1 MFADEELVS
10 ASGTSIPKDG
20 LLEIITLDENGR
32 ATVGTDLP
40 LGSYY
45 VKELATDEHYQLS
58 GEKYPVVFEYA
69 GQEAATVVIA
79 VNDGEPMENKL
90 IYGSVSGKR

>member
-1 MFADEELVS
+1 MKTKKFCLTENQMPTQWYNIVADMPNKPLPPLHP
-10 ASGTSIPKDG
+10 G
-20 LLEIITLDENGR
+20 
-32 ATVGTDLP
+32 P

-69 GQEAATVVIA
+69 GQA
-79 VNDGEPMENKL
+79 VSYTHLENM
-90 IYGSVSGKR
+90 R